1 MNHEETQAIVDENA
15 NDKNEKQRIIKNP
28 KENKGVIIGVVA
40 VLLLA
45 VFSTSFFFLN
55 SRCTLDGKSV
65 CYDKDNEYFNIE
77 EDTSLTV
84 QVENKELGDYLVATW
99 NDLHPDHVD
108 ALTYVV
114 HEPLSIDQMAKELP
128 YDVMVTSQKNAVYF
142 LDQLV
147 NLGNNLDSVVGSRIP
162 VQLQD
167 SINLKGYYFVQNS
180 IEGGLF
186 VYNKTLLE
194 EAGFNLNDSD
204 DSGLPDVF
212 ETWDQ
217 IYKASDKIL
226 EKTDMVFPVS
236 FKDQASFYPFL
247 TSGRWTLNFTKKGS
261 DPGFETQE
269 FRDGLTFI
277 EAMSTH
283 KMDKTLPKDVKADD
297 LPWQLDAAFYERRSA
312 FSFITDFDMAD
323 KYQAS
328 TKDEYVYAPFP
339 EYMKHRMS
347 PMGEVDGYIVRKET
361 KYPSAAAEVIRILRS
376 GEGVSIYNSSVGKTP
391 IYHRIHLDELTLTD
405 EALLN
410 KMRAY
415 NFHDTPPVMAL
426 DNNPTKLARS
436 LYKEVDFMPI
446 LRDLYDHKLT
456 VDEAQAKIVELSNK
470 WIEENDLT
478 EEEKKALEAKKAEEE
493 KQKKEKQEK
502 EAKEKQEKEKQE
514 NEESSDSDE
523 EKKDN

>member
-1 MNHEETQAIVDENA
+1 MSEEHQAIHVEENA
-15 NDKNEKQRIIKNP
+15 NDKKEKQRLVKNP
-28 KENKGVIIGVVA
+28 KENKSVIIGVIA

-55 SRCTLDGKSV
+55 SRCTVDGKSV
-65 CYDKDNEYFNIE
+65 CYDKDNEYFSIE
-77 EDTSLTV
+77 ENASLTV
-84 QVENKELGDYLVATW
+84 QVENKELGDYLVSTW
-99 NDLHPDHVD
+99 NEIHPQHKD
-108 ALTYVV
+108 AISYVV
-114 HEPLSIDQMAKELP
+114 QEPLSIDQMAKGLP

-147 NLGNNLDSVVGSRIP
+147 NLGNSLDTVVGSRIP

-194 EAGFNLNDSD
+194 EAGFDLKDSD
-204 DSGLPDVF
+204 ESGLPDVF

-226 EKTDMVFPVS
+226 KKTDMVFPLS
-236 FKDQASFYPFL
+236 FKDQESFYPFL

-269 FRDGLTFI
+269 FRDGLVFI

-283 KMDKTLPKDVKADD
+283 KMDKTLSKDMKAED

-312 FSFITDFDMAD
+312 FSFITDFEMAD
-323 KYQAS
+323 KYEVS
-328 TKDEYVYAPFP
+328 SNDEYVYAPFP

-347 PMGEVDGYIVRKET
+347 PMGEVDGYIARKET

-376 GEGVSIYNSSVGKTP
+376 GEGVSTYQSSVGKTP
-391 IYHRIHLDELTLTD
+391 IYHRIHLDELTITD
-405 EALLN
+405 KRVIE

-446 LRDLYDHKLT
+446 LRDLYDHKIT
-456 VDEAQAKIVELSNK
+456 VDEAQIKIVELANK

-478 EEEKKALEAKKAEEE
+478 EDEKKALEAKKAEDE
-493 KQKKEKQEK
+493 KELEAKKEKESK
-502 EAKEKQEKEKQE
+502 ESDDEASSDDEAK
-514 NEESSDSDE
+514 N
-523 EKKDN
+523 N